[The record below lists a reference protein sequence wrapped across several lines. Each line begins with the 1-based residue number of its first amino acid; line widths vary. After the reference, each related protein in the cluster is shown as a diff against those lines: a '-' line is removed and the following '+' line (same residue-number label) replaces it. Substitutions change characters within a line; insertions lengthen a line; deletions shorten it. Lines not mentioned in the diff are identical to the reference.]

1 MTKIIEGAK
10 EAQRTGWKRIY
21 DLLAEEGGG
30 TWATYTMM
38 EIDAVRAAESA
49 TSFAT
54 AEAEP
59 IGYVPASEMA
69 DLIAGGCAWLVKPMS
84 IEGVDADYI
93 PVYTGAAHSYAEVER
108 MREALRRLI
117 DTYKD
122 MQDGDGNPCPDV
134 AFAREVLNGGS
145 DAG

>member
-1 MTKIIEGAK
+1 MTLKLSPENEI
-10 EAQRTGWKRIY
+10 
-21 DLLAEEGGG
+21 
-30 TWATYTMM
+30 
-38 EIDAVRAAESA
+38 IDAPDLNR
-49 TSFAT
+49 FR
-54 AEAEP
+54 
-59 IGYVPASEMA
+59 IGDHVIA
-69 DLIAGGCAWLVKPMS
+69 DACEDCDRH
-84 IEGVDADYI
+84 EGVIVGIELQRLHGSETLVPSITLLHDGYLTDGFK
-93 PVYTGAAHSYAEVER
+93 PVHLRRVATQPSAEVER